1 MADLKPGEFLIASDI
16 ETEVVDD
23 PNAGDGRGTANPGD
37 IEAYTLALGPATTAD
52 LLELDAVPEPTDSD
66 APSDIHARTLA
77 RART

>member
-1 MADLKPGEFLIASDI
+1 MAK
-16 ETEVVDD
+16 D
-23 PNAGDGRGTANPGD
+23 PLRDRI
-37 IEAYTLALGPATTAD
+37 IEATTPRSWGPATRAD